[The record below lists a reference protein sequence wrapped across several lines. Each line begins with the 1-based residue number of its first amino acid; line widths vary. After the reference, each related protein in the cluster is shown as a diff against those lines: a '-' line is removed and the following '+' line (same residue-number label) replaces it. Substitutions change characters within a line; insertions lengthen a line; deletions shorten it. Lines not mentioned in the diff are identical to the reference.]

1 MFSIINTDY
10 KAYLLGYFYN
20 NINILDTKKFYL
32 KVHIKNIHI
41 LDLIK
46 KYIDSQYIDYSYNDS
61 YFDIYINSEI
71 LYTSFPNL
79 YSLNNIPVNLVK
91 YFILGLFDNHGT
103 INNLNDEDEPECTLY
118 IHSQQLLKEIDNC
131 VKIPKYIIHNKI
143 IFVSTNCIDFLGYIY
158 NHDYRQCNLQ
168 TYNKYKNLINW
179 KIFINKPTFN
189 KCKILKTDPRAI
201 IPTKGHNSDVG
212 YDLTIIKKIK
222 DLTKNTSLYD
232 TGLKINVDYGY
243 YVEIVPRSSLSKSGY
258 MLANSIGIIEKSY
271 TGNLLVA
278 LTKIDKQSQNLVLP
292 FKCCQL
298 IFKQQLH
305 LDIEEI
311 YEEED
316 NMIITTRQDGGFGS
330 SS

>member
-20 NINILDTKKFYL
+20 NIILLENKKLYL
-32 KVHIKNIHI
+32 KLHIKNNHI

-46 KYIDSQYIDYSYNDS
+46 KYINSNDIEYSYSNS
-61 YFDIYINSEI
+61 YFDIYLDSKI
-71 LYTSFPNL
+71 LHTSFPNL
-79 YSLNNIPVNLVK
+79 YSLKNMPETFCK
-91 YFILGLFDNHGT
+91 YFILGLFDIHGT
-103 INNLNDEDEPECTLY
+103 INNLNDDDEPECSIY
-118 IHSQQLLKEIDNC
+118 INSKLLLKEVDEFI
-131 VKIPKYIIHNKI
+131 KIPKFIIHNKI
-143 IFVSTNCIDFLGYIY
+143 IFVSTNCIDFLGLIY
-158 NHDYRQCNLQ
+158 NHSFKNYNIHN
-168 TYNKYKNLINW
+168 YNKYKNLINW
-179 KIFINKPTFN
+179 KQFILKNTFN
-189 KCKILKTDPRAI
+189 KCKILKTDENAI

-222 DLTKNTSLYD
+222 QLNDTTTLYD

-271 TGNLLVA
+271 TGNLLIA
-278 LTKIDKQSQNLVLP
+278 LSKIDKNSKEIELP
-292 FKCCQL
+292 FRCCQM
-298 IFKQQLH
+298 IFKQQIY

-316 NMIITTRQDGGFGS
+316 NIVITTRNNGGFGS
-330 SS
+330 SK